1 MEGLVSPH
9 LQRERIPVQGD
20 PVHAG
25 GGEQRPVAAVS
36 AGFRREMCIRDSA
49 CTVTVTAASAPDITS
64 SVASGGSVTFDE
76 SKFNSACTE
85 VYGNKLNYVTFTLP
99 SSSRGTLYYLSL
111 IHISLAS
118 STLMSRHSA

>member
-36 AGFRREMCIRDSA
+36 AGFRRDAPGGPGRRHQARRQGQDQQDGQETGQHLCLHGKDSFQ
-49 CTVTVTAASAPDITS
+49 TP
-64 SVASGGSVTFDE
+64 
-76 SKFNSACTE
+76 
-85 VYGNKLNYVTFTLP
+85 KLWMRR
-99 SSSRGTLYYLSL
+99 RGL
-111 IHISLAS
+111 
-118 STLMSRHSA
+118 STLTSIIDGKT